1 MSSEKLDY
9 WGAELVTIDTT
20 SSTGK
25 DYKIEFP
32 DGTIKW
38 QVINTT
44 TSTDVKDVA
53 LIGHTAASA
62 SAVAGGSSAAPVILF
77 PLRYLGSDANSAF
90 FEQAAFNT
98 QSGQPLFVSGKEAKA
113 GSATTDVVLS
123 IQWVR
128 QYQNP
133 RQNGDAGSLTITE
146 S

>member
-44 TSTDVKDVA
+44 TSTDVRDVA

-62 SAVAGGSSAAPVILF
+62 SAVAGSSSAAPIILV
-77 PLRYLGSDANSAF
+77 PLRSLGADANSAF

-98 QSGQPLFVSGKEAKA
+98 QSGQPLFVSGKIAKA
-113 GSATTDVVLS
+113 GSAQNDVVLS

>member
-44 TSTDVKDVA
+44 TS
-53 LIGHTAASA
+53 A
-62 SAVAGGSSAAPVILF
+62 SAVVGGGSAAPIILL
-77 PLRYLGSDANSAF
+77 PLRSLGASANTSF
-90 FEQAAFNT
+90 FEQAAFST
-98 QSGQPLFVSGKEAKA
+98 QSGQPLFVSGKVAKA
-113 GSATTDVVLS
+113 GGATMDLILS

-133 RQNGDAGSLTITE
+133 RQNGEAGSLTITE

>member
-9 WGAELVTIDTT
+9 WGAEIVTIDTT

-44 TSTDVKDVA
+44 SSTDQRDVA

-62 SAVAGGSSAAPVILF
+62 SAVASGSSAAPVILF
-77 PLRYLGSDANSAF
+77 PIRVLTGDANTNF
-90 FEQAAFNT
+90 FEQAAFKT
-98 QSGQPLFVSGKEAKA
+98 QSGQPLFVSGKVAKA
-113 GSATTDVVLS
+113 GSAQNDVILS

>member
-44 TSTDVKDVA
+44 TSTNAADLA
-53 LIGHTAASA
+53 IIGHTAASA
-62 SAVAGGSSAAPVILF
+62 SAVVGGGSAAPIILL
-77 PLRYLGSDANSAF
+77 PLRSLGASANTSF
-90 FEQAAFNT
+90 FEQAAFST
-98 QSGQPLFVSGKEAKA
+98 QSGQPLFVSGKVAKA
-113 GSATTDVVLS
+113 GGATMDLILS

-133 RQNGDAGSLTITE
+133 RQNGEAGSLTITE